1 MTSSPAMTR
10 LTEAPGATHNPQ
22 RARLRT
28 ARAKTRRLSLALQ
41 GGGSLGAFTW
51 GVLDRLLEED
61 TVAFDAISG
70 ASAGAVNAVVLASGL
85 ANGGRREAQ
94 RQLEWFWKEASDT
107 APRAGVGAAVALTS
121 HVVSPYQFN
130 PFNLNPL
137 RTLLSERIKFDLLRA
152 QPSVRLLIAT
162 TRVRDGALC
171 IFREKAVSVDVVLAS
186 ACLPHVHHA
195 VLIEG
200 ETYWDGGYAANPPLI
215 PLVTA
220 TRALEVLVV
229 QIMPS
234 AGLGKPTTSSEITRR
249 LDQIT
254 FNGTLTR
261 DMDALAAMKKLTAP
275 GGGGP
280 PLARKL
286 QRLQLHHLAAETQV
300 PELSQASGMN
310 LDWDFLVE
318 LRDAGRAAAHQW
330 LEQAA

>member
-1 MTSSPAMTR
+1 M
-10 LTEAPGATHNPQ
+10 
-22 RARLRT
+22 
-28 ARAKTRRLSLALQ
+28 LSR
-41 GGGSLGAFTW
+41 S
-51 GVLDRLLEED
+51 
-61 TVAFDAISG
+61 
-70 ASAGAVNAVVLASGL
+70 
-85 ANGGRREAQ
+85 
-94 RQLEWFWKEASDT
+94 K
-107 APRAGVGAAVALTS
+107 
-121 HVVSPYQFN
+121 
-130 PFNLNPL
+130 
-137 RTLLSERIKFDLLRA
+137 
-152 QPSVRLLIAT
+152 
-162 TRVRDGALC
+162 
-171 IFREKAVSVDVVLAS
+171 
-186 ACLPHVHHA
+186 
-195 VLIEG
+195 G

-261 DMDALAAMKKLTAP
+261 DMDALAAMRKLTSP

-310 LDWDFLVE
+310 WIGTSWSSCETPVVPLPTSGSS
-318 LRDAGRAAAHQW
+318 RRP
-330 LEQAA
+330 